1 MRGRI
6 RIEVDGKQVAS
17 RWYSTVGYRNEVINE
32 FLLKY
37 EKIEVIISPNEQP
50 QKRPGVDDCRRGVSN
65 IIDRSDDMGI
75 RERA

>member
-1 MRGRI
+1 MPGRI
-6 RIEVDGKQVAS
+6 RIEVEGKQVAS
-17 RWYSTVGYRNEVINE
+17 RWYSTKEYRTEVINE

-37 EKIEVIISPNEQP
+37 EKIEIIISPDEQP

-65 IIDRSDDMGI
+65 ITNLPDDMGL